1 MYMANSC
8 AITRYCS
15 EPQKILIKTNMMVD
29 WSAFLFCVL
38 AVTEIPMLFPQVYT
52 RH

>member
-1 MYMANSC
+1 MTNSST
-8 AITRYCS
+8 ITRYSS
-15 EPQKILIKTNMMVD
+15 ETQSILIKTNMMVD

-38 AVTEIPMLFPQVYT
+38 AVTELPLLFPQVYT